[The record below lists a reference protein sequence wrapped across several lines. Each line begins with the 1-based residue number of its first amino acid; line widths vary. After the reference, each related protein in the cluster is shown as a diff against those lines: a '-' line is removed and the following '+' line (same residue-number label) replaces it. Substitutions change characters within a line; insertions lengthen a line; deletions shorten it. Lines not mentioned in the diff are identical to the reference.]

1 VNLRRV
7 VVGSGVALAVTVAVV
22 VGEGLTGRHDKFFD
36 VSLVNRTGR
45 TVSVDNHG
53 AVYRLRPGKTDTES
67 GSSTA
72 HQPIRLRLGHLQTCA
87 DLFFSKQPVR
97 PLAIE
102 LRDNHVLVRSAPAC

>member
-1 VNLRRV
+1 MRRV
-7 VVGSGVALAVTVAVV
+7 VVGSGVALAVIVAVV
-22 VGEGLTGRHDKFFD
+22 VGEGLTGRYDKYFD

-45 TVSVDNHG
+45 AVFVDDRGVAYHL
-53 AVYRLRPGKTDTES
+53 APGRTDTES

-72 HQPIRLRLGHLQTCA
+72 HQPIHVRLGHLQTCA

-102 LRDNHVLVRSAPAC
+102 LRDNHLLVRGAPAC

>member
-1 VNLRRV
+1 VNMRRV
-7 VVGSGVALAVTVAVV
+7 VVGSGVALAVIVAVV
-22 VGEGLTGRHDKFFD
+22 IGEGLTGRYDTYFD

-45 TVSVDNHG
+45 AVLVDNHG
-53 AVYRLRPGKTDTES
+53 DVYRLAPGKTDTES

-72 HQPIRLRLGHLQTCA
+72 HQPIQVRLGHLQTCA

-102 LRDNHVLVRSAPAC
+102 RRDNHLLVHGAPAC